1 MTTLNSLA
9 SRIANIVGKPND
21 HSIKERVKDSFKSV
35 FATRIRQSVTRNGID
50 DLLVIT
56 CKILLEKVEDVIA
69 DYSTFKVK
77 DKIPFPVRF
86 ENDAPFTY
94 VGILNNGKDDGVPC
108 VAANVLEIKMS
119 TRRRLHGFKR
129 YYSYDITGMF
139 IHICNSYSDFDK
151 DVTGITHVLLS
162 SVFEDPEVVIN
173 YYSEEDNNDVAL
185 PFPADMIESIVLEIL
200 KTEFQINTPDVD
212 VKS

>member
-21 HSIKERVKDSFKSV
+21 HSLKERCKDSFKSI
-35 FATRIRQSVTRNGID
+35 FATRIRQSVTRNGVD

-56 CKILLEKVEDVIA
+56 CKLPLIKVEDSII
-69 DYSTFKVK
+69 DYSSFKV
-77 DKIPFPVRF
+77 DAKIPFPVRF
-86 ENDAPFTY
+86 DNDAPFTY
-94 VGILNNGKDDGVPC
+94 VGIINKGVDDGVPC
-108 VAANVLEIKMS
+108 VSANVLEIKMT

-129 YYSYDITGMF
+129 YYDYNITGMNIF
-139 IHICNSYSDFDK
+139 ICNAYSDFDK
-151 DVTGITHVLLS
+151 DVSGITHVLLS
-162 SVFEDPEVVIN
+162 SVFEDPEIVIG
-173 YYSEEDNNDVAL
+173 YYTDEDNNDIDL
-185 PFPADMIESIVLEIL
+185 PFPTDMIESIVLEIL